1 MRFKE
6 KERNYRTIRFD
17 GRRVRKSEIRRG
29 GEGGGRNVYNLSNC
43 NNVSVWYKLI
53 ARYLAA
59 YRGATPPR
67 GPSHYSLPG

>member
-6 KERNYRTIRFD
+6 KGRNCRTIRSME
-17 GRRVRKSEIRRG
+17 GELVNRR
-29 GEGGGRNVYNLSNC
+29 GGGRNVYNLSNC
-43 NNVSVWYKLI
+43 NNVSVWHKLI